1 MKTLLLLVKLLLGTA
16 FLTGSTIVADEV
28 YSKTEAA
35 NRLYKQGKFEDALK
49 LYEDALLL
57 APAEDNLKINRGAA
71 LYQKGDLDQAEKSSQ
86 AALSAKEK
94 KTRAVAHYNLGNIMF
109 RKGETLMQQDP
120 GKAQEQFKQALDNYI
135 KALDINAADYDAK
148 WNLQLAHN
156 RIQQMKQ
163 QQQQQQNNKNQQNND
178 QNDKKDNDQKEN
190 NQQDSTKNQDK
201 NQENKQDGQDK
212 KDQEQKQDQQK
223 EGNDDQNKSDTSK
236 SEQQQQPQPAG
247 QDSLQMKKDEARR
260 IIELYADDADSL
272 NKPNKKGIGKH
283 AQPEKDW

>member
-1 MKTLLLLVKLLLGTA
+1 MNTFIALVNVLGAAVLLM
-16 FLTGSTIVADEV
+16 GSVASADEV

-35 NRLYKQGKFEDALK
+35 NRLYKQGKFEEALK

-94 KTRAVAHYNLGNIMF
+94 KTRAVAHYNLGNIMY

-120 GKAQEQFKQALDNYI
+120 GKAKEQFKQALDNYI
-135 KALDINAADYDAK
+135 KALDINSGDYDAK

-156 RIQQMKQ
+156 RIEQMKQ
-163 QQQQQQNNKNQQNND
+163 QQQQQDKNQQNKDKNDNKDENQKQND
-178 QNDKKDNDQKEN
+178 QQDNN
-190 NQQDSTKNQDK
+190 NQDK

-223 EGNDDQNKSDTSK
+223 PENDEQNKSDSGK
-236 SEQQQQPQPAG
+236 SEQQQQPQPAE

-272 NKPNKKGIGKH
+272 NKPVKKGIGKH